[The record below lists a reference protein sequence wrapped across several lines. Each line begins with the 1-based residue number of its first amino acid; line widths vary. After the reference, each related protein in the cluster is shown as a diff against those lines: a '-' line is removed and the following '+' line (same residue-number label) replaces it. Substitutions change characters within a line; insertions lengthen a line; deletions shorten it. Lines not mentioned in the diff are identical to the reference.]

1 MAIFKFW
8 VSHFGRSGDILS
20 FSQLLYIYIHVYLHI
35 SHMIDLMAMEQKDM
49 TCMSHFTNIDALLL
63 LTRSAAPLIPPEY
76 PLRPISLQ
84 RDS

>member
-1 MAIFKFW
+1 
-8 VSHFGRSGDILS
+8 
-20 FSQLLYIYIHVYLHI
+20 
-35 SHMIDLMAMEQKDM
+35 MIDLMAMEQKDM